1 MKKQPRYFPRRPD
14 VRLKDSRGCFVIREG
29 RGWAFSECLETADP
43 PFHLCAGFQR
53 DVRAFTHP
61 KFVEGA
67 GADDP
72 SIALTVFDLLS
83 LFGLAFLNAEAA
95 ACLQGTVWR
104 PVSGP
109 CSHAIGP
116 ERTGGVFASFDDLQ
130 ITSLDF
136 PIDAEDAMLPDSF

>member
-14 VRLKDSRGCFVIREG
+14 VRLKDSHGCFAIRGG
-29 RGWAFSECLETADP
+29 RGWAFSGGLEAADP

-67 GADDP
+67 GAYDP
-72 SIALTVFDLLS
+72 SITLTVFNLLS
-83 LFGLAFLNAEAA
+83 LFGLAFLHAEAT

-116 ERTGGVFASFDDLQ
+116 ERTGGVFAGFNDLQ
-130 ITSLDF
+130 VAPLGF
-136 PIDAEDAMLPDSF
+136 PIDAEDAVLPDSF